1 MRKALVLFAAAAASM
16 AMAVAEEK
24 LGAGV
29 TLAEA
34 TSIADV
40 VKNPEAYAGK
50 TIRIDGTATAVCEMM
65 GCWLAVSET
74 DKADSPTI
82 RLKVDHGTIKFP
94 TSAKGKQVSAQGTFE
109 KIAAGDHDVKE
120 AAGAHAKQEA
130 GATHEMKH
138 PGLDGYQL
146 KATGAV
152 IR

>member
-1 MRKALVLFAAAAASM
+1 MRNALVLFVAAAASM
-16 AMAVAEEK
+16 AMAAAEET

-29 TLAEA
+29 TLIDV

-40 VKNPEAYAGK
+40 VKNPDAYVGR

-65 GCWLAVSET
+65 GCWLALSET

-94 TSAKGKQVSAQGTFE
+94 LTAKGKAVSAQGTFE
-109 KIAAGDHDVKE
+109 KIAAGDTE
-120 AAGAHAKQEA
+120 AKQEA

-138 PGLDGYQL
+138 PGVDGYQL